1 MTFTDDHVRT
11 LPLDRGKAEL
21 LEELVGVEPDLEP
34 AVAPRQGRRPWQV
47 LVAAAAGVAVAVAG
61 PILLLPGGDEPATPD
76 GATGTSSGP
85 TAESGPVDDSRALLT
100 APGWDLTNVYED
112 EEWRFHFYQRN
123 EEMFHLTWLS
133 ADRYADRFTD
143 RDNGLGTRR
152 VGHTEL
158 VGVNA
163 TIWAYTYAK
172 SDEPE
177 TDHEALTEPRDGW
190 ALSVRASGMD
200 LAEFESLLAQVV
212 RTDEAGFAAATASDD
227 VIRVDDAT
235 IAEMLAQVPA
245 PPGLEHLSKPF
256 SGFASRF
263 HVLYAVASDVGC
275 GWVDEYAAGRRDDA
289 LAALADPASWPL
301 FAGRDDA
308 DDLAAVPLKIGQKL
322 DQGIDPA
329 VVGRC

>member
-21 LEELVGVEPDLEP
+21 LEELVGLEP
-34 AVAPRQGRRPWQV
+34 GVVPALAPRPRRRRPGRSRWRPPPPSPWRSPGRSCSSAVATN
-47 LVAAAAGVAVAVAG
+47 
-61 PILLLPGGDEPATPD
+61 PATPD
-76 GATGTSSGP
+76 GA
-85 TAESGPVDDSRALLT
+85 PVDDSRALLT

-112 EEWRFHFYQRN
+112 GEWRFHFYQRG
-123 EEMFHLTWLS
+123 EETFDLTWLL
-133 ADRYADRFTD
+133 ADRYADRFED

-163 TIWAYTYAK
+163 TIWAYTYAEGG
-172 SDEPE
+172 EPE
-177 TDHEALTEPRDGW
+177 TDHEALTEPRGGW

-200 LAEFESLLAQVV
+200 LTEFESLLAQVV

-235 IAEMLAQVPA
+235 VAEMLAQVPA

-256 SGFASRF
+256 TGFASRF
-263 HVLYAVASDVGC
+263 HVLNAVASDVGC
-275 GWVDEYAAGRRDDA
+275 AWVDEFAAGRRDEA

-308 DDLAAVPLKIGQKL
+308 DDLAAVPLKMGQKL
-322 DQGIDPA
+322 EQGIDPE

>member
-21 LEELVGVEPDLEP
+21 LEELVGLEP
-34 AVAPRQGRRPWQV
+34 GVVPALAPRPRRRRTWQV
-47 LVAAAAGVAVAVAG
+47 AVAAAAAVAVAVAG
-61 PILLLPGGDEPATPD
+61 PVLLLRGGDDPATPD
-76 GATGTSSGP
+76 GA
-85 TAESGPVDDSRALLT
+85 PVDDSRALLT

-112 EEWRFHFYQRN
+112 GEWRFHFYQRG
-123 EEMFHLTWLS
+123 EETFDLTWLL
-133 ADRYADRFTD
+133 ADRYADRFED

-163 TIWAYTYAK
+163 TIWAYTYAEGG
-172 SDEPE
+172 EPE
-177 TDHEALTEPRDGW
+177 TDHEALTEPRGGW

-200 LAEFESLLAQVV
+200 LTEFESLLAQVV

-235 IAEMLAQVPA
+235 VAEMLAQVPA

-256 SGFASRF
+256 TGFASRF
-263 HVLYAVASDVGC
+263 HVLNAVASDVGC
-275 GWVDEYAAGRRDDA
+275 AWVDEFAAGRRDEA

-308 DDLAAVPLKIGQKL
+308 DDLAAVPLKMGQKL
-322 DQGIDPA
+322 EQGIDPE